1 MYNLKF
7 VLLLV
12 FYICKRDK
20 KEDRAMAISN
30 IHETL
35 LMYTKRK
42 SQINNELSTV
52 MMNILSA
59 SRQQADNQARYN
71 DKQQELYFNYYSD
84 DPEQYMILTEQLE
97 QEHELELATINSWE
111 KELEVSKNNLET
123 QLNEI
128 TTFENTWTKLLQT
141 NVKNDF
147 SYGGVQQ

>member
-1 MYNLKF
+1 
-7 VLLLV
+7 
-12 FYICKRDK
+12 
-20 KEDRAMAISN
+20 MAISN

-84 DPEQYMILTEQLE
+84 DPEQYMVLTEQLE